1 MSGCSYTYGGS
12 FMNINQT
19 NQEHSHDHDHGS
31 LPVVL
36 YFVGLALFIAA
47 LFLDGNISNW
57 AFIIAMLT
65 AGYHVLWEGI
75 EDTYVKT
82 KANKKFTPNVHI
94 LMGLAAFGAIAI
106 GDVQEGALLI
116 LIFAGS
122 HFLEDYAEGRS
133 QREITNLL
141 KLNPTE
147 GRLIL
152 EDGTTKL
159 VAAQELRIGDRVQI
173 LVGDQI
179 PTDGIIISGT
189 SSIDEASITGESVPK
204 EKSVGDV
211 VFGSTINGHGT
222 LVVEVSNDPSD
233 TVFAKILEMV
243 KQSQSNLT
251 KTASRIKRL
260 EPIYVN
266 IVLLL
271 FPVFL
276 LFGNFIMNW
285 GWDVTL
291 YRGMVYL
298 TVTSPCALAASDVP
312 ATLSAISNLARHGVL
327 LKGGSYLSNLAELN
341 AVAFDKTGTLTQGKP
356 VVTDVEYFNS
366 NNELYDNLM
375 VSMEKQSNHPLAD
388 AIIAHFTNA
397 NTLDIEVENIIGTGL
412 VTKYDGT
419 DYIIGSP
426 KSFKDVSEAITERT
440 HALSEEGKTVV
451 YFGSNNTVLA
461 LIALMDV
468 PNDNSTRVI
477 KYLKSQ
483 NIHTVMIT
491 GDAHRTGYAV
501 AKTIGIDDVKAEV
514 LPENKAQIIEELQT
528 QHGLVAMLGDGVNDA
543 PALVQANIGIAMG
556 DGTDIAIDV
565 ADAVLMRN
573 DLDNFAYAHKVSKK
587 LNKIV
592 SQNIIFS
599 MGVVI
604 FLLVLNIMGNMSLP
618 LGVVFHEGSTVVV
631 ILNGLRLL
639 KNIE

>member
-1 MSGCSYTYGGS
+1 M
-12 FMNINQT
+12 
-19 NQEHSHDHDHGS
+19 NQEISKHNHDQDHDHGS

-36 YFVGLALFIAA
+36 YFVGLILFVVA
-47 LFLDGNISNW
+47 LFLKGNIRDGMLLV
-57 AFIIAMLT
+57 AMFT

-75 EDTYVKT
+75 EDTYKMT
-82 KANKKFTPNVHI
+82 KARKKFTPNVHI

-152 EDGTTKL
+152 EDGSTKM
-159 VAAQELRIGDRVQI
+159 VAASDLKIGDRVQI

-179 PTDGIIISGT
+179 PTDGIIISGS

-204 EKSVGDV
+204 EKGEGDV

-222 LVVEVSNDPSD
+222 LIVEVSNDPSD

-271 FPVFL
+271 FPAFL
-276 LFGNFIMNW
+276 LFGNYIMNW

-327 LKGGSYLSNLAELN
+327 LKGGSYLSNLSEIN
-341 AVAFDKTGTLTQGKP
+341 AVAFDKTGTLTKGKP
-356 VVTDVEYFNS
+356 VVTDVEYFNE
-366 NNELYDNLM
+366 NNDLYDSLM

-388 AIIAHFTNA
+388 AIIAHFTNVQ
-397 NTLDIEVENIIGTGL
+397 TLDVEVENIIGTGL
-412 VTKYDGT
+412 VTHYEGI
-419 DYIIGSP
+419 DYVIGRP
-426 KSFKDVSEAITERT
+426 KSFKDVSDAITERA
-440 HALSEEGKTVV
+440 HALSDEGKTVV
-451 YFGSNNTVLA
+451 YFGSNNVILA
-461 LIALMDV
+461 LIAFMDV
-468 PNDNSTRVI
+468 PNDNSSRVI
-477 KYLKSQ
+477 NYLKSQ

-491 GDAHRTGYAV
+491 GDAHKTGHAV

-528 QHGLVAMLGDGVNDA
+528 QYGLVAMLGDGVNDA

-573 DLDNFAYAHKVSKK
+573 DLDKFAYAHKVSKK

-592 SQNIIFS
+592 NQNMIFS
-599 MGVVI
+599 MGVVVL
-604 FLLVLNIMGNMSLP
+604 LLVLNILGSMNLP
-618 LGVVFHEGSTVVV
+618 LGVIFHEGSTVLV

-639 KNIE
+639 KNVE